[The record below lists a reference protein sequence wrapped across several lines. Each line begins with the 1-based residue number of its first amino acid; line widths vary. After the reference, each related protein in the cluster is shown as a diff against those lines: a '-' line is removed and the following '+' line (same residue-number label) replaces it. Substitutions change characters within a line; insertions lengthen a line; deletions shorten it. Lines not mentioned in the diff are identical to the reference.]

1 MTRGGLSVKSVG
13 KSGRKSYNL
22 QYRRGGAY
30 FVKNVSAL
38 ELPYLEEST
47 AKCREFLRLVQKY
60 VDEETRRGLC
70 EIEKEVERER
80 RKAAKDEQKQ
90 D

>member
-22 QYRRGGAY
+22 QYRREGKY
-30 FVKNVSAL
+30 FVKNVSSL

-47 AKCREFLRLVQKY
+47 AKCREFLHLVQKY
-60 VDEETRRGLC
+60 IDEETRKGLR
-70 EIEKEVERER
+70 EIEKEVGRGR
-80 RKAAKDEQKQ
+80 RKAAKAE
-90 D
+90 